1 MSCNGSQKCECGCC
15 SGIAVETPQGEYN
28 LPGLPAIAY
37 RTGTWASFRES
48 MLAGLSNS
56 KYPALGALK
65 TRDTDDLTIAL
76 LDGTAVMLDILTFYQ
91 ERLANES
98 YLRTATQLFSLM
110 QLSSLIGYQPS
121 PGVGAST
128 YLAFTL
134 RAATG
139 LPANPATTAIT
150 IPAGTNVQSV
160 PGQGQTPQGFQTSA
174 DILAKPDW
182 NALPVQAGLPWVPAA
197 GQTSAYLAGTSTLL
211 SPGDAI
217 LIVGDERLISN
228 PLSPVWDLVH
238 VTSVQPDTVNQR
250 TLVSWAEPLGQ
261 TGGPSVENPQVF
273 ALRQRA
279 SIFGY
284 NALNPMLLTS
294 TARCELGTAL
304 NSAGTDWNFVQPTDS
319 NGDYLIDL
327 DAVYSKLTAGGWA
340 WTVDGATGDTE
351 LYNLTAVMT
360 ASRSNYGISAK
371 VTRFIPDI
379 PATDNPFN
387 VAATRTLSVLA
398 QSEVLP
404 QIAQPLDHP
413 LYGTQLDLAVLR
425 PDLVGITAVAVTG
438 QNPKLTVSAGATTT
452 AGGQPQRIAVTFVP
466 DDDPSAAYALAQG
479 AVLTLLQAPNTIVNG
494 DGSIPP
500 WTTYAGSP
508 TLMVADASGRTGTVT
523 TALSN
528 FILTPAA
535 ASDPTVQE
543 TALVSSVAMQTNGV
557 EWTQI
562 VLQAPLL
569 NVYDRTSATVNC
581 NVGAATA
588 GSPVTELL
596 GNGSAATPNQTF
608 VLKQSPLTYVTAA
621 TPTGSVSSL
630 QVTANGATWSSVP
643 TLYKQPPSAQVYATT
658 NLPGGA
664 AQVTFGDGVEGAT
677 LPTGANNIQATYRV
691 GLGSAGNVPAAT
703 ITTLVDRPVGVGGV
717 TNPLRAIGGQ
727 DAQSVAG
734 IRANAPLSVL
744 TLGRAVSIT
753 DYQNFA
759 NSFAGIGKASALWIP
774 NGTYRGVFLTVASA
788 SGAALTSASQ
798 TLINLVA
805 ALTNYG
811 NPNVAIYPASF
822 LETTFGLN
830 ANVLYDP
837 AYSQPAV
844 QAAITALL
852 QSTYSF
858 ANRTFGQGVT
868 FDELAA
874 LIQGV
879 AGVVAVNVLS
889 LSVVAT
895 SPAGDIGSASFSL
908 SAYTT
913 WAARALTQPLP
924 RPCPSASNAICPYV
938 PQPSNTALP
947 QPAEILVLDPDPANV
962 TLGVMS

>member
-1 MSCNGSQKCECGCC
+1 
-15 SGIAVETPQGEYN
+15 
-28 LPGLPAIAY
+28 
-37 RTGTWASFRES
+37 
-48 MLAGLSNS
+48 
-56 KYPALGALK
+56 
-65 TRDTDDLTIAL
+65 
-76 LDGTAVMLDILTFYQ
+76 
-91 ERLANES
+91 
-98 YLRTATQLFSLM
+98 
-110 QLSSLIGYQPS
+110 
-121 PGVGAST
+121 
-128 YLAFTL
+128 
-134 RAATG
+134 
-139 LPANPATTAIT
+139 
-150 IPAGTNVQSV
+150 
-160 PGQGQTPQGFQTSA
+160 
-174 DILAKPDW
+174 
-182 NALPVQAGLPWVPAA
+182 
-197 GQTSAYLAGTSTLL
+197 
-211 SPGDAI
+211 
-217 LIVGDERLISN
+217 
-228 PLSPVWDLVH
+228 
-238 VTSVQPDTVNQR
+238 
-250 TLVSWAEPLGQ
+250 
-261 TGGPSVENPQVF
+261 
-273 ALRQRA
+273 
-279 SIFGY
+279 
-284 NALNPMLLTS
+284 
-294 TARCELGTAL
+294 
-304 NSAGTDWNFVQPTDS
+304 
-319 NGDYLIDL
+319 
-327 DAVYSKLTAGGWA
+327 
-340 WTVDGATGDTE
+340 
-351 LYNLTAVMT
+351 
-360 ASRSNYGISAK
+360 
-371 VTRFIPDI
+371 
-379 PATDNPFN
+379 
-387 VAATRTLSVLA
+387 
-398 QSEVLP
+398 
-404 QIAQPLDHP
+404 
-413 LYGTQLDLAVLR
+413 
-425 PDLVGITAVAVTG
+425 
-438 QNPKLTVSAGATTT
+438 
-452 AGGQPQRIAVTFVP
+452 
-466 DDDPSAAYALAQG
+466 
-479 AVLTLLQAPNTIVNG
+479 
-494 DGSIPP
+494 
-500 WTTYAGSP
+500 
-508 TLMVADASGRTGTVT
+508 
-523 TALSN
+523 
-528 FILTPAA
+528 
-535 ASDPTVQE
+535 
-543 TALVSSVAMQTNGV
+543 
-557 EWTQI
+557 
-562 VLQAPLL
+562 
-569 NVYDRTSATVNC
+569 
-581 NVGAATA
+581 
-588 GSPVTELL
+588 
-596 GNGSAATPNQTF
+596 
-608 VLKQSPLTYVTAA
+608 
-621 TPTGSVSSL
+621 
-630 QVTANGATWSSVP
+630 VP
-643 TLYKQPPSAQVYATT
+643 TLYHQPPSAQVYATT